1 MTRAIILLS
10 VTALTSV
17 YGAPTLCTEDN
28 TISVME
34 ACYTTFIK
42 SYGIDQPFPLAEYFS
57 GFHAKRTDMLT
68 KDGIAAKPDM
78 EDYGSTLTKCLAS
91 VENCILDETYEKG
104 NMKAQA
110 GDGHRYNTDRL
121 ITAYQ
126 TSDRGYQIQMR
137 HFYCLRDCADKEDAA
152 AQKCDDDLAAI
163 PTPECKDYSKNM
175 QCYRTVFSGCCGP
188 EGGEFQCNSVGAEY
202 KIFMK
207 DDLSTGAC
215 SMPIDAL
222 TEILNEQLTHEL
234 ATEAWAEQLKETN
247 FEDDQVREELEPI
260 IHDTTNFATIFDDV
274 GKIADKI
281 AVADGHVW
289 KKLKES
295 KVEVGRVNTLF
306 WVFIDK
312 ALAKNS
318 NIRDVG
324 NGFAA
329 SCCWLKLAGL
339 KGADIYGF
347 FNRYLYKVVLSV
359 LRLIYRLKMYG
370 SRTITTV
377 KKKPTKGKKGAKM
390 KEDENPLTFNDNEL
404 DDMLEK
410 SCDSLF
416 LLLKTIPLS
425 ACPEQAMETVDLVRD
440 LIRLDIS
447 RDTETKP
454 LLSHKDLHS
463 RDRIS
468 DKAFGLVHLLCESR
482 HSNGGTIVYTR
493 LIMPRLIFLSWE
505 GEQIAGSQSIP
516 VAMTMARDVAISFLK
531 DRLDISNDEDELD
544 NISKLVSNM
553 IPRCPE
559 KADYRLK
566 TAQSALDL
574 LKHLPKKSA
583 LAQLQIVYNFGMN
596 TRSGLRAITVEMIP
610 ALLKTMDLVQD
621 KEDED
626 EKNKSRREKKKGD
639 EEDDE
644 EEEDEDENRERKKKD
659 KTKENKGSDEDED
672 DEMNG
677 TKRKIKKERKKKQR
691 NSEDEEEDDE
701 MDRTRRRKKKDDDDE
716 EEEEDGNTTKR
727 KGKKEKR
734 KKRNEEDEEEEEDEG
749 NTTKRRGRA
758 AKDQSMIRM
767 KEQKKRNEDGSE
779 EEEESEGEKEREKEK
794 KRKKKEA
801 ELAKL
806 KKAQRLAPVD
816 LRPSFLKL
824 IVRGCLDKVGN
835 LRARSLQ
842 QLSLMVVDGMADDLR
857 QAAKD
862 MVRDNPLVIVQ
873 AMTHVDE
880 EKEEMDDEDD
890 DKKARATKLA
900 ELAAAELKIKNELIY
915 IVKTRMEDDVAAVR
929 KAAISVTQTLFFEW
943 NMDNDEV
950 EEIANAIKLRCLDTS
965 QMVRKQ
971 AMDSLSF
978 LLEESLEKGHRDLLA
993 STWLKAVLPLI
1004 NDREDGVQSMAGR
1017 LVEERLINPI
1027 LRPSTPEPCWN
1038 MLKRV
1043 EEEVSNR
1050 RLLVRTLAY
1059 LSSKEVKTMRDTMVD
1074 TLNKKLMSDPD
1085 HSNVIWM
1092 LLADLSTVFG
1102 DKIDPRTAVRTWYDL
1117 AENDSTNKMS
1127 YVAKVV
1133 GEGAKKLKDDELD
1146 KVSQDI
1152 QEKLLGYRVH
1162 GPHIA
1167 TVYLALARLM
1177 DAVGELASGK
1187 DILERF
1193 GRKLLEEASRI
1204 IYHELDMFT
1213 EMEEDKQEVAK
1224 EDEIRVIRIVITI
1237 GEVIQLSP
1245 SLIDYSNKLF
1255 EGLKLI
1261 MSSELYLSE
1270 EFQNRKLMN
1279 SAVPSVANSR
1289 VPSVMGHHPEH
1300 ISTQSSGQI
1309 MLSETVNQ
1317 GSQPTVI
1324 PSQVQHKMKNLSL
1337 RKALFTA
1344 SVRRCALTTIGK
1356 FCLMDDKTARNC
1368 VATFVR
1374 QLQFNPDH
1382 IIRNNI
1388 VVVLCDL
1395 CIRYTL
1401 LVDRYTPIIASC
1413 LKDRAILV
1421 RQQTLECLTILIKEA
1436 FIRWEGQ
1443 LMYRFVATILDECRQ
1458 IREYAIFCLKDV
1470 LLPQQPCMFFNH
1482 FIECLLYFNDV
1493 PRKYKMA
1500 DSAEENLGRYA
1511 RFSLSGKENEASRI
1525 KLYEF
1530 MLDTFDDRQKF
1541 ITMAKMCEEIFTA
1554 VYSEEMMIEDE
1565 RVVALLTDAFKVI
1578 SCEQM
1583 QLKLDVGKKGD
1594 DDEDE
1599 PAPKE
1604 VQDAAKNMITTVFRS
1619 AIISSI
1625 MPHVLE
1631 LRRYLVEKRHPI
1643 MKYMLGVLRALTRSH
1658 MNQLQEFF
1666 AGDKIALREIE
1677 YDIRRLNK
1685 LEEKLKLKAA
1695 ERARMPPSRRDTMIG
1710 GRKEGEG
1717 EGERERVED
1726 AVEREIPIHP
1736 NQVPIMDG
1744 LEGEEIIHPQERA
1757 ETSNAKE
1764 NGESVEVDM
1773 EMFES
1778 ASIRVEMDANGPTED
1793 EEMEKDDDN
1802 EKEKEK
1808 NEGAED
1814 NQEASKE
1821 NEVRNEMEEMEVEE
1835 REEEGEEEVEE
1846 GEREGDEQ
1854 EDGGE
1859 NGMENGDG
1867 DVREKDNE
1875 VMEDVEEVDE
1885 VDQEIEGEGNNGE
1898 KDGET
1903 KKKSA
1908 AEMGEAE
1915 VKEEVIEED
1924 IDKEND
1930 MEERRR
1936 KKKEEKEKR
1945 KRNMLTEAEIKDEP
1959 LEEGNENQFAVPSMI
1974 GGKKRSR
1981 AVSEM
1986 SWMNESAMIGGYG
1999 QSTPRKGTPND
2010 DEDGIEPS
2018 DSVPRL
2024 DLDISAIAPPPVQL
2038 MKGKNRIS
2046 RMPRDATIEE

>member
-1 MTRAIILLS
+1 MTRAILLLS
-10 VTALTSV
+10 FAALTSV

-42 SYGIDQPFPLAEYFS
+42 SYGIAQPFPLAAYFSDS
-57 GFHAKRTDMLT
+57 GFHAKRTDMLAQ
-68 KDGIAAKPDM
+68 DGIAAKPDM

-152 AQKCDDDLAAI
+152 AQKCDDDLNAI
-163 PTPECKDYSKNM
+163 PNPGCKDYSNNM

-188 EGGEFQCNSVGAEY
+188 E
-202 KIFMK
+202 
-207 DDLSTGAC
+207 
-215 SMPIDAL
+215 
-222 TEILNEQLTHEL
+222 
-234 ATEAWAEQLKETN
+234 
-247 FEDDQVREELEPI
+247 
-260 IHDTTNFATIFDDV
+260 
-274 GKIADKI
+274 
-281 AVADGHVW
+281 
-289 KKLKES
+289 
-295 KVEVGRVNTLF
+295 VEVDRVNTLF

-359 LRLIYRLKMYG
+359 LRLIYRLKMYE
-370 SRTITTV
+370 
-377 KKKPTKGKKGAKM
+377 
-390 KEDENPLTFNDNEL
+390 EDENPLTFNDNEL

-410 SCDSLF
+410 SCDSLY

-596 TRSGLRAITVEMIP
+596 TKSGLRAITVEMIP

-621 KEDED
+621 KEDQE
-626 EKNKSRREKKKGD
+626 EKNKSRREKKKGCGD
-639 EEDDE
+639 DDE
-644 EEEDEDENRERKKKD
+644 EEEDDDENGERKKKD
-659 KTKENKGSDEDED
+659 KMKENKGSDEDED

-677 TKRKIKKERKKKQR
+677 TKRKIKKEKKKKER
-691 NSEDEEEDDE
+691 NSDDEEEEDE
-701 MDRTRRRKKKDDDDE
+701 MDRTRRRKKKDDDE
-716 EEEEDGNTTKR
+716 EEEDEDGNTTRR

-779 EEEESEGEKEREKEK
+779 EEEEESEGEMEREKDK

-824 IVRGCLDKVGN
+824 IVRGILDKVGN

-842 QLSLMVVDGMADDLR
+842 QLSQMVVDGMGDDLR

-862 MVRDNPLVIVQ
+862 MVRENPLVIVQ
-873 AMTHVDE
+873 AMTHMDE

-890 DKKARATKLA
+890 DKKARAAKLA

-929 KAAISVTQTLFFEW
+929 KAAISVAHTLFFQW

-1004 NDREDGVQSMAGR
+1004 NDREDGVQSMAAR

-1043 EEEVSNR
+1043 EEE
-1050 RLLVRTLAY
+1050 
-1059 LSSKEVKTMRDTMVD
+1059 MVD

-1133 GEGAKKLKDDELD
+1133 GEGAKKLKDDELE

-1152 QEKLLGYRVH
+1152 QDKLLGYRVN

-1193 GRKLLEEASRI
+1193 GRQLLEEASRI
-1204 IYHELDMFT
+1204 IYQELDMFT

-1255 EGLKLI
+1255 E
-1261 MSSELYLSE
+1261 
-1270 EFQNRKLMN
+1270 
-1279 SAVPSVANSR
+1279 VANSR
-1289 VPSVMGHHPEH
+1289 VPSAMGHHPEP
-1300 ISTQSSGQI
+1300 ISTQSSGQT

-1374 QLQFNPDH
+1374 QLQFNRDH

-1500 DSAEENLGRYA
+1500 DSAEENLGRNA

-1594 DDEDE
+1594 EDEDE

-1695 ERARMPPSRRDTMIG
+1695 ERARMPPSRRETMIG

-1717 EGERERVED
+1717 EREGEGEGEGAREREGDE
-1726 AVEREIPIHP
+1726 VEREIPIHP

-1744 LEGEEIIHPQERA
+1744 MEGEEIIHPQERA
-1757 ETSNAKE
+1757 ETSNANG
-1764 NGESVEVDM
+1764 NGESVEADAEMVD
-1773 EMFES
+1773 S
-1778 ASIRVEMDANGPTED
+1778 ATIRVEMDANGPIED
-1793 EEMEKDDDN
+1793 EEMKKDNEN

-1808 NEGAED
+1808 NEGTEY
-1814 NQEASKE
+1814 NQEAIKE
-1821 NEVRNEMEEMEVEE
+1821 NEVRNQMEEMEVVEREEE
-1835 REEEGEEEVEE
+1835 REEEEV
-1846 GEREGDEQ
+1846 GAEGDEQ
-1854 EDGGE
+1854 GDGRA
-1859 NGMENGDG
+1859 NGMEDRGVG
-1867 DVREKDNE
+1867 EKDNE
-1875 VMEDVEEVDE
+1875 EMDDVEEVGEEDE
-1885 VDQEIEGEGNNGE
+1885 EMEGTGNNGQKE
-1898 KDGET
+1898 KEGER

-1930 MEERRR
+1930 IEERRR
-1936 KKKEEKEKR
+1936 KKKEEKEK
-1945 KRNMLTEAEIKDEP
+1945 KKHNMLTEAEIKDEP

-1974 GGKKRSR
+1974 AGKKRSR

-1999 QSTPRKGTPND
+1999 QSTPRKGTPID

-2018 DSVPRL
+2018 DSIPRL
-2024 DLDISAIAPPPVQL
+2024 DLDISAIAPPPIPL
-2038 MKGKNRIS
+2038 MKGKTRIS
-2046 RMPRDATIEE
+2046 RMPRNGTIEE

>member
-1 MTRAIILLS
+1 MSHQLS

-163 PTPECKDYSKNM
+163 PTPECK
-175 QCYRTVFSGCCGP
+175 
-188 EGGEFQCNSVGAEY
+188 
-202 KIFMK
+202 
-207 DDLSTGAC
+207 
-215 SMPIDAL
+215 
-222 TEILNEQLTHEL
+222 
-234 ATEAWAEQLKETN
+234 KETN

-329 SCCWLKLAGL
+329 SCCWLKLAE
-339 KGADIYGF
+339 
-347 FNRYLYKVVLSV
+347 
-359 LRLIYRLKMYG
+359 
-370 SRTITTV
+370 
-377 KKKPTKGKKGAKM
+377 
-390 KEDENPLTFNDNEL
+390 EDENPLTFNDNEL
-404 DDMLEK
+404 DDMLE
-410 SCDSLF
+410 
-416 LLLKTIPLS
+416 
-425 ACPEQAMETVDLVRD
+425 
-440 LIRLDIS
+440 
-447 RDTETKP
+447 
-454 LLSHKDLHS
+454 KDLHS

-544 NISKLVSNM
+544 NISKG
-553 IPRCPE
+553 
-559 KADYRLK
+559 
-566 TAQSALDL
+566 
-574 LKHLPKKSA
+574 KSH
-583 LAQLQIVYNFGMN
+583 VVFGYDIM
-596 TRSGLRAITVEMIP
+596 SDC
-610 ALLKTMDLVQD
+610 DLVQD

-915 IVKTRMEDDVAAVR
+915 IVKTRMEDDVVSGKEEEKGGIVVRLPRAAVR

-978 LLEESLEKGHRDLLA
+978 LLEESLEKGHRQFFLL
-993 STWLKAVLPLI
+993 S
-1004 NDREDGVQSMAGR
+1004 
-1017 LVEERLINPI
+1017 
-1027 LRPSTPEPCWN
+1027 
-1038 MLKRV
+1038 
-1043 EEEVSNR
+1043 
-1050 RLLVRTLAY
+1050 
-1059 LSSKEVKTMRDTMVD
+1059 
-1074 TLNKKLMSDPD
+1074 
-1085 HSNVIWM
+1085 
-1092 LLADLSTVFG
+1092 
-1102 DKIDPRTAVRTWYDL
+1102 
-1117 AENDSTNKMS
+1117 
-1127 YVAKVV
+1127 
-1133 GEGAKKLKDDELD
+1133 
-1146 KVSQDI
+1146 
-1152 QEKLLGYRVH
+1152 
-1162 GPHIA
+1162 
-1167 TVYLALARLM
+1167 
-1177 DAVGELASGK
+1177 
-1187 DILERF
+1187 
-1193 GRKLLEEASRI
+1193 
-1204 IYHELDMFT
+1204 
-1213 EMEEDKQEVAK
+1213 
-1224 EDEIRVIRIVITI
+1224 
-1237 GEVIQLSP
+1237 
-1245 SLIDYSNKLF
+1245 
-1255 EGLKLI
+1255 
-1261 MSSELYLSE
+1261 
-1270 EFQNRKLMN
+1270 
-1279 SAVPSVANSR
+1279 
-1289 VPSVMGHHPEH
+1289 
-1300 ISTQSSGQI
+1300 
-1309 MLSETVNQ
+1309 
-1317 GSQPTVI
+1317 
-1324 PSQVQHKMKNLSL
+1324 
-1337 RKALFTA
+1337 
-1344 SVRRCALTTIGK
+1344 
-1356 FCLMDDKTARNC
+1356 
-1368 VATFVR
+1368 
-1374 QLQFNPDH
+1374 
-1382 IIRNNI
+1382 
-1388 VVVLCDL
+1388 
-1395 CIRYTL
+1395 
-1401 LVDRYTPIIASC
+1401 
-1413 LKDRAILV
+1413 
-1421 RQQTLECLTILIKEA
+1421 
-1436 FIRWEGQ
+1436 
-1443 LMYRFVATILDECRQ
+1443 
-1458 IREYAIFCLKDV
+1458 
-1470 LLPQQPCMFFNH
+1470 
-1482 FIECLLYFNDV
+1482 
-1493 PRKYKMA
+1493 
-1500 DSAEENLGRYA
+1500 
-1511 RFSLSGKENEASRI
+1511 
-1525 KLYEF
+1525 
-1530 MLDTFDDRQKF
+1530 
-1541 ITMAKMCEEIFTA
+1541 
-1554 VYSEEMMIEDE
+1554 MIEKME
-1565 RVVALLTDAFKVI
+1565 YNQWL
-1578 SCEQM
+1578 
-1583 QLKLDVGKKGD
+1583 GD
-1594 DDEDE
+1594 
-1599 PAPKE
+1599 
-1604 VQDAAKNMITTVFRS
+1604 
-1619 AIISSI
+1619 
-1625 MPHVLE
+1625 
-1631 LRRYLVEKRHPI
+1631 
-1643 MKYMLGVLRALTRSH
+1643 
-1658 MNQLQEFF
+1658 
-1666 AGDKIALREIE
+1666 
-1677 YDIRRLNK
+1677 
-1685 LEEKLKLKAA
+1685 
-1695 ERARMPPSRRDTMIG
+1695 
-1710 GRKEGEG
+1710 
-1717 EGERERVED
+1717 
-1726 AVEREIPIHP
+1726 
-1736 NQVPIMDG
+1736 
-1744 LEGEEIIHPQERA
+1744 
-1757 ETSNAKE
+1757 
-1764 NGESVEVDM
+1764 
-1773 EMFES
+1773 
-1778 ASIRVEMDANGPTED
+1778 
-1793 EEMEKDDDN
+1793 
-1802 EKEKEK
+1802 
-1808 NEGAED
+1808 
-1814 NQEASKE
+1814 
-1821 NEVRNEMEEMEVEE
+1821 
-1835 REEEGEEEVEE
+1835 
-1846 GEREGDEQ
+1846 
-1854 EDGGE
+1854 
-1859 NGMENGDG
+1859 
-1867 DVREKDNE
+1867 
-1875 VMEDVEEVDE
+1875 
-1885 VDQEIEGEGNNGE
+1885 
-1898 KDGET
+1898 
-1903 KKKSA
+1903 
-1908 AEMGEAE
+1908 
-1915 VKEEVIEED
+1915 
-1924 IDKEND
+1924 
-1930 MEERRR
+1930 
-1936 KKKEEKEKR
+1936 
-1945 KRNMLTEAEIKDEP
+1945 
-1959 LEEGNENQFAVPSMI
+1959 
-1974 GGKKRSR
+1974 
-1981 AVSEM
+1981 
-1986 SWMNESAMIGGYG
+1986 
-1999 QSTPRKGTPND
+1999 
-2010 DEDGIEPS
+2010 
-2018 DSVPRL
+2018 
-2024 DLDISAIAPPPVQL
+2024 
-2038 MKGKNRIS
+2038 
-2046 RMPRDATIEE
+2046 